1 MITVYFHGLLK
12 KYGEKFTLEVRN
24 PAEAVRL
31 LCIQIPGLESTIK
44 KGNWHV
50 LRGRLDEQDS
60 VSEEALTLEFG
71 NQNEMH
77 LMPAVEGAGSGGG
90 WLSVIVGVVLVAVG
104 VFSFGAS
111 TGPGLALIAG
121 GAGLAVGG
129 IVMLT
134 TKMPS
139 AELNRESVD
148 SKSSFLLNKP
158 TNSSTQ
164 GVSVPR
170 GYGRCRVGSVQV
182 SVSVVA
188 EDIKE
193 NASDELRDTLKYVL
207 SKAVE
212 G

>member
-1 MITVYFHGLLK
+1 MITIYFHGLLK

-90 WLSVIVGVVLVAVG
+90 WLSVIVGVVLIAVG
-104 VFSFGAS
+104 AITFGATS
-111 TGPGLALIAG
+111 AVGMAMIAG

-139 AELNRESVD
+139 AELNQESVD

-164 GVSVPR
+164 GVAVPR
-170 GYGRCRVGSVQV
+170 GYGRCLVGSVQV
-182 SVSVVA
+182 SVSLAA
-188 EDIKE
+188 EDIKPDS
-193 NASDELRDTLKYVL
+193 SDVL
-207 SKAVE
+207 QRKIDIVLGARR
-212 G
+212 